1 MTVVPTA
8 TTRPPAVLVSRT
20 QPCGRRRDL
29 EPLGCGASPA
39 SWDETPVCRV
49 IGAIWIPRATSVAT
63 RSEVNGRAA
72 DGISALPGRTPKT
85 DW

>member
-1 MTVVPTA
+1 MT
-8 TTRPPAVLVSRT
+8 SNHS
-20 QPCGRRRDL
+20 G
-29 EPLGCGASPA
+29 GGASPA
-39 SWDETPVCRV
+39 SWEETPVCRV
-49 IGAIWIPRATSVAT
+49 TGAIWIPRATSVAT